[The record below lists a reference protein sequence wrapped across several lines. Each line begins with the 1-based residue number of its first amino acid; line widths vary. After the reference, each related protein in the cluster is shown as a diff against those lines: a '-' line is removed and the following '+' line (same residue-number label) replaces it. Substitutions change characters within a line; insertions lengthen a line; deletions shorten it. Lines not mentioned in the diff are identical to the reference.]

1 MFHLL
6 SGELDEAADWIQTAI
21 EQRQVAILFFLNAH
35 ATALRSTPRWPA
47 LAKMM
52 NLSGT

>member
-1 MFHLL
+1 
-6 SGELDEAADWIQTAI
+6 
-21 EQRQVAILFFLNAH
+21 VAILFFLNSH

-52 NLSGT
+52 NLTATSV